1 MSSVRLLYLFDV
13 TKEAAIIHPIKISD
27 HLRQKDMIEYLTKR
41 ELIKDTDADSWMY
54 F

>member
-27 HLRQKDMIEYLTKR
+27 HSRQKDMV
-41 ELIKDTDADSWMY
+41 
-54 F
+54 